1 MKITEIHTHDGKYFP
16 GRNHIRSESPSLK
29 AGKAGR
35 KHTFV
40 TFIIGRRCLKQVFL
54 YICHLNNQRI

>member
-16 GRNHIRSESPSLK
+16 ERNHIRSENPSLK

-40 TFIIGRRCLKQVFL
+40 TFIIGRRC
-54 YICHLNNQRI
+54 